1 VIESQDKAITRF
13 RYEFA
18 TAAVAPTDRASTN
31 LNFDTDISSIP
42 YQETV
47 WRKMLNQ

>member
-13 RYEFA
+13 RYELA
-18 TAAVAPTDRASTN
+18 TAAVAPTDWASN
-31 LNFDTDISSIP
+31 NPNFETDISSIP
-42 YQETV
+42 CQETV